1 MRLQR
6 WITAFLFGFA
16 LVWAGPAPAAA
27 QDLDSVK
34 ADASRH
40 KVEFENEQVRVVR
53 YKIAPGDKTARHSH
67 PNNVN
72 IPLTDVNAK
81 ITTPDGKTTEVHG
94 KAGAVAWRA
103 ATTHVVE
110 NTGDKPIEGILV
122 EPKKPSSA
130 MPAGAVDETK
140 ADPKHAKVEFEND
153 QVRVVRYHYEPGEK
167 SAAMHGHPDNVQV
180 FLTDSTANVTTADG
194 KTAPTSGKAG
204 ETRWR
209 QATQHSV
216 QNTGD
221 KAFEGILVEMKGA
234 AGAKTTGE

>member
-6 WITAFLFGFA
+6 SITAFLFGLA

-34 ADASRH
+34 ADASHH

-53 YKIAPGDKTARHSH
+53 YKIAPGEKTANHSH
-67 PNNVN
+67 PDLVN
-72 IPLTDVNAK
+72 IPLTDVTAK
-81 ITTPDGKTTEVHG
+81 FVTPDGKTTEVHG
-94 KAGAVAWRA
+94 KAGAVAWRG

-110 NTGDKPIEGILV
+110 NMGNQPIEGILV
-122 EPKKPSSA
+122 EPKRPSSA
-130 MPAGAVDETK
+130 LPAGAADEAT
-140 ADPKHAKVEFEND
+140 ADPKHAKLEFEND

-167 SAAMHGHPDNVQV
+167 SAMHGHPDNVQV
-180 FLTDSTANVTTADG
+180 FLTDSKANVTTADG

-204 ETRWR
+204 EARWR
-209 QATQHSV
+209 QATQHTV

-221 KAFEGILVEMKGA
+221 KAFEGILVEMKG
-234 AGAKTTGE
+234 GPRAKASGE